1 MWNRTTNVDVSNGE
15 IRLSLAGLE
24 DDQNGRKDATRQP
37 GLYENFESG
46 SKFFFGCSKFCVQS
60 FASVFTSLL
69 QLDMCFCTCFV

>member
-46 SKFFFGCSKFCVQS
+46 SKFFLVTPNFVCNRLR
-60 FASVFTSLL
+60 VFLRAY
-69 QLDMCFCTCFV
+69 CN